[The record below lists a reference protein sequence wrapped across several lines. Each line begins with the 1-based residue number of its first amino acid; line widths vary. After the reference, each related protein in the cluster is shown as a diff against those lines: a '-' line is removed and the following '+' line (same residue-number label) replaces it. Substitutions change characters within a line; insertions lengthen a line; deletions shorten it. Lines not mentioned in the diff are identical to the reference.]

1 MTRTLDIPETRQQWI
16 ISAYALTAGA
26 FLLLAGKL
34 ADVYGKRLLF
44 ILGCLIFGGTLLGA
58 ALSPNEI
65 CMYIMRALQGVVSI
79 SARTMAYQVF
89 TPH

>member
-16 ISAYALTAGA
+16 ISAYSLTSGA

-44 ILGCLIFGGTLLGA
+44 ILGCLLFGGTLLGA

-65 CMYIMRALQGVVSI
+65 CMYIMRALQGVVCIPSRI
-79 SARTMAYQVF
+79 MAHQVL
-89 TPH
+89 TLN